1 MNKQQNKY
9 HFKIK
14 SVAQFEAA
22 KAYFIAL
29 GLRNGFHD
37 YTYERLV
44 NHDYLHFMIDL
55 DKNAIS
61 GHHRSSDSLKN
72 SKQITFNKVF
82 SLSVPVRI
90 TVKLNENHTA
100 EVSKTGIK
108 VGCQV
113 FSLDVIDK
121 LIEARDKVTKF

>member
-1 MNKQQNKY
+1 MNKY

-14 SVAQFEAA
+14 SKAQFEAA

-29 GLRNGFHD
+29 GLSNQFNNYD
-37 YTYERLV
+37 YERLV
-44 NHDYLHFMIDL
+44 NNDYLYFVIDF
-55 DKNAIS
+55 DKNDIS

-82 SLSVPVRI
+82 SLSIPVI
-90 TVKLNENHTA
+90 TVKLNENYNA

-108 VGCQV
+108 VGCQN
-113 FSLDVIDK
+113 FNLDIIDA
-121 LIEARDKVTKF
+121 LVEARDKVIKL